1 MSLERHVFAAY
12 ELGDM
17 TACYTMSADGK
28 PELSLL
34 PSEFALLPEDT
45 EGCATGESIVSGGQD
60 EAGERSVSGGQ
71 DVHNDALCPDAHRL
85 RRLIVAVY
93 QMHHDVIAGQRVK
106 CLGKEPVGHGHTVS
120 RDCRHLSRR
129 PCG

>member
-71 DVHNDALCPDAHRL
+71 DE
-85 RRLIVAVY
+85 
-93 QMHHDVIAGQRVK
+93 AGERSATGVLPASSKQF
-106 CLGKEPVGHGHTVS
+106 PT
-120 RDCRHLSRR
+120 
-129 PCG
+129 